1 MSGKILI
8 CLGLFAFMAGAAAD
22 EVQLRAD
29 HPDTYTVQKGDT
41 LWEIAGRFLAQPWQ
55 WPEIWESNP
64 QIENPHLIYPGD
76 VVTLQFK
83 DGKPTLSIA
92 SGEAPGEPTS
102 DTSAPAPVASV
113 DRSRRDVKLSP
124 TIRET
129 QHVDIVR
136 QIPLDAI
143 QQFLSR
149 PRVVTD
155 DQIGRSGY
163 IIGSLEEGLAF
174 GRGHR
179 VYVRGLG
186 QPVTNKFSIFRKGPE
201 YRDPDTGAVLGYEAE
216 HVGDGV
222 VERFGDPATIHI
234 VTSNKEVLK
243 GDRLMP
249 EMSDEIPEFIPHA
262 PNAEIAGK
270 VISVIDGVSQIGQ
283 HQVVVLNRGVAD
295 GLEPGHVLAI
305 YQDGKVITDSTA
317 GDIADREKQ
326 QALAGTEEGRS
337 FLDSVVT
344 DLRTVDRTMRDF
356 LGTPITSTANITVR
370 LPEERAGELMV
381 FRTFD
386 MVSYGLVMNFQ
397 RPIHILDNV
406 RNP

>member
-1 MSGKILI
+1 MAGKILI
-8 CLGLFAFMAGAAAD
+8 FLGLFALAAGLAAD

-41 LWEIAGRFLAQPWQ
+41 LWDIAGRFLTQPWQ

-76 VVTLQFK
+76 VVALQFK
-83 DGKPTLSIA
+83 DGKPTLSVA
-92 SGEAPGEPTS
+92 AGGVPPESTS
-102 DTSAPAPVASV
+102 DAPAGGVGA
-113 DRSRRDVKLSP
+113 DRRDVKLSP

-129 QHVDIVR
+129 QHVKRI
-136 QIPLDAI
+136 QHIPLDAI

-149 PRVVTD
+149 PRIVTD
-155 DQIGRSGY
+155 DEIGRAGY
-163 IIGSLEEGLAF
+163 VVGSLEEGLVF

-186 QPVTNKFSIFRKGPE
+186 EPSTNKFSIFRKGPV
-201 YRDPDTGAVLGYEAE
+201 YRDPDTDAVLGYEAQ
-216 HVGDGV
+216 HVGDGL
-222 VERFGDPATIHI
+222 VERFGDPATIHV

-249 EMSDEIPEFIPHA
+249 EMRDEIPEFIPHT
-262 PNAEIAGK
+262 PNADIEGK
-270 VISVIDGVSQIGQ
+270 IISVIDGVSQIGQ
-283 HQVVVLNRGVAD
+283 HQVVVLNRGNSD

-305 YQDGKVITDSTA
+305 YQEGRVIKDPIAS
-317 GDIADREKQ
+317 DIADREKLRPMNG
-326 QALAGTEEGRS
+326 AEEGRS
-337 FLDSVVT
+337 FLDSVV
-344 DLRTVDRTMRDF
+344 DDARTVDRTLRDF
-356 LGTPITSTANITVR
+356 LGTPVTSTSNIKVR

-386 MVSYGLVMNFQ
+386 SVSYALVMNFQ

>member
-8 CLGLFAFMAGAAAD
+8 CLGLFAFMAGAIAD

-29 HPDTYTVQKGDT
+29 HPDTLTVQKGDT
-41 LWEIAGRFLAQPWQ
+41 LWDISGRFLTEPWQ
-55 WPEIWESNP
+55 RPEIWESNP

-92 SGEAPGEPTS
+92 SGEVPAESSS
-102 DTSAPAPVASV
+102 DAPVASV
-113 DRSRRDVKLSP
+113 DVGVRDVKLSP

-129 QHVDIVR
+129 AHVDAIR

-143 QQFLSR
+143 QQFLTR
-149 PRVVTD
+149 PRVVTED
-155 DQIGRSGY
+155 EIGRAGY
-163 IIGSLEEGLAF
+163 VVGSLDEGLAF

-186 QPVTNKFSIFRKGPE
+186 EANTNKFSIFRKGPA

-216 HVGDGV
+216 HLGDGL

-234 VTSNKEVLK
+234 VTSNKEIIK
-243 GDRLMP
+243 GDRVLA
-249 EMSDEIPEFIPHA
+249 EMRDEIPEFIPHSPQA
-262 PNAEIAGK
+262 DINGK
-270 VISVIDGVSQIGQ
+270 IISVIEGVSLISQ
-283 HQVVVLNRGVAD
+283 HQVVVLNRGNAD

-305 YQDGKVITDSTA
+305 YQDGKTIKDSIA
-317 GDIADREKQ
+317 SDIADREKREG
-326 QALAGTEEGRS
+326 LAGGEEGRS
-337 FLDSVVT
+337 FLDSIVA
-344 DLRTVDRTMRDF
+344 DARTVDRTLRNF
-356 LGTPITSTANITVR
+356 LRTPITSTTYIPVT

-386 MVSYGLVMNFQ
+386 AVSYGLVMNFH